1 MFYLKIQIIKLYHLL
16 VFMNKKKITI
26 IIPCYNEEANLNLF
40 FNKIKNII
48 EKLNYNYN
56 LIFIDDGSSDNTW
69 NIIKEFSEKDPNTTS
84 LKLSKNFGHQAA
96 LKAGFDNAD
105 GDYVLTLDA
114 DHQDPPE
121 LLFDMIK
128 KMEKEKSN
136 IVYAQREINNE
147 GLFKKLS
154 SYMFYFIFNKICKIN
169 ILQQVSDFRLID
181 AKVLKQLKNI
191 NENDL
196 FYRGLVPWLGFKY
209 SIVKFKRQNRKHGK
223 TGWSLMK
230 MIDFALTGIF
240 NFSNLP
246 MRLSFLITL
255 LMIILFL
262 ILSIYALTSYI
273 KEDVIQGWT
282 SIMLVLSFL
291 NIAVFFIL
299 GLISE
304 YVGRIYNEIKKRSIY
319 IISEK
324 IN

>member
-1 MFYLKIQIIKLYHLL
+1 
-16 VFMNKKKITI
+16 
-26 IIPCYNEEANLNLF
+26 
-40 FNKIKNII
+40 
-48 EKLNYNYN
+48 
-56 LIFIDDGSSDNTW
+56 
-69 NIIKEFSEKDPNTTS
+69 
-84 LKLSKNFGHQAA
+84 
-96 LKAGFDNAD
+96 
-105 GDYVLTLDA
+105 
-114 DHQDPPE
+114 
-121 LLFDMIK
+121 MIK

-262 ILSIYALTSYI
+262 ILSIYAPTSYI

>member
-1 MFYLKIQIIKLYHLL
+1 
-16 VFMNKKKITI
+16 MNEKKITI
-26 IIPCYNEEANLNLF
+26 IVPCYNEEANLNLF
-40 FNKIKNII
+40 FEKIKDVI

-69 NIIKEFSEKDPNTTS
+69 NIIKELSKKDFNTTS
-84 LKLSKNFGHQAA
+84 IKLSKNFGHQAA
-96 LKAGFDNAD
+96 LKAGFDYAD
-105 GDYVLTLDA
+105 GDYILTLDA
-114 DHQDPPE
+114 DLQDPPE
-121 LLFDMIK
+121 LLFNMIE

-136 IVYAQREINNE
+136 IVYAQREKNKE

-154 SYMFYFIFNKICKIN
+154 SYIFYFVFNKICKIN
-169 ILQQVSDFRLID
+169 ILQQVSDFRLVD
-181 AKVLKQLKNI
+181 AKVLKELKNI

-196 FYRGLVPWLGFKY
+196 FYRGLVPWIGFKY
-209 SIVKFKRQNRKHGK
+209 SIVRFSRENRKRGK

-246 MRLSFLITL
+246 MRLSFLITI
-255 LMIILFL
+255 LMIILFF
-262 ILSIYALTSYI
+262 ILSVYALTSYI
-273 KEDVIQGWT
+273 NGDVIQGWT
-282 SIMLVLSFL
+282 SIILVLSFL

-304 YVGRIYNEIKKRSIY
+304 YVGRIYNEIKKRPIY
-319 IISEK
+319 IVSEK

>member
-1 MFYLKIQIIKLYHLL
+1 M
-16 VFMNKKKITI
+16 
-26 IIPCYNEEANLNLF
+26 
-40 FNKIKNII
+40 
-48 EKLNYNYN
+48 
-56 LIFIDDGSSDNTW
+56 
-69 NIIKEFSEKDPNTTS
+69 
-84 LKLSKNFGHQAA
+84 
-96 LKAGFDNAD
+96 
-105 GDYVLTLDA
+105 
-114 DHQDPPE
+114 
-121 LLFDMIK
+121 
-128 KMEKEKSN
+128 
-136 IVYAQREINNE
+136 
-147 GLFKKLS
+147 
-154 SYMFYFIFNKICKIN
+154 
-169 ILQQVSDFRLID
+169 
-181 AKVLKQLKNI
+181 
-191 NENDL
+191 
-196 FYRGLVPWLGFKY
+196 PWLGFKY